1 MHSDH
6 SLGSF
11 ILKHLSI
18 VHQAGVMLIRGSPPA
33 IAVDL
38 TPRSLAP
45 RPIRGLRT
53 GVKLRRILFVRCKQ
67 RVADASC
74 VRAAAAK
81 RLRLRC
87 RDNPLQTLPQQAD
100 VMCRVLQRG
109 GGARRLPRSAS
120 LATGAIAH
128 TNASYC
134 PLHFRFARGQ
144 FSCDPASAR
153 VGA

>member
-100 VMCRVLQRG
+100 VMCRVLLTLGIRPYAQCHLTVDGEHNRLG
-109 GGARRLPRSAS
+109 GGRTS
-120 LATGAIAH
+120 
-128 TNASYC
+128 
-134 PLHFRFARGQ
+134 F
-144 FSCDPASAR
+144 
-153 VGA
+153 

>member
-53 GVKLRRILFVRCKQ
+53 GVKLRTPLDAANHAAGRCSRPDAANRAKSGQ
-67 RVADASC
+67 RA
-74 VRAAAAK
+74 RA
-81 RLRLRC
+81 RLGTLR
-87 RDNPLQTLPQQAD
+87 
-100 VMCRVLQRG
+100 
-109 GGARRLPRSAS
+109 SK
-120 LATGAIAH
+120 
-128 TNASYC
+128 
-134 PLHFRFARGQ
+134 
-144 FSCDPASAR
+144 AR
-153 VGA
+153 VR